1 MRTLNLLR
9 YCAALACVA
18 LLSSCATVDFDVPRE
33 PSFALT
39 DTSETALGRNL
50 AAEREALYPKSGFY
64 PLFQGIDALSAR
76 LLLIGKAEKS
86 LDIQYYLVGD
96 DPIGDLFFAALLDA
110 ADRGVRVRLLIDDIG
125 TRSIEDR
132 LGPVDAHPN
141 LELRLFNPFASRGVR
156 AFDAWDSLRLN
167 RRMHNKLLVADNEI
181 AILGGRNIATEYFS
195 LNPAYNFG
203 DIDVAAVGT
212 VVRDSSRMFDFYWND
227 RHSVPYRQLADRS
240 FDADDLASL
249 QGRLQASVDGLR
261 DSPYAEAVAERV
273 AALADT
279 NTDEYYWAPSALVY
293 DNPDKALAG
302 GDNESQTITE
312 PLGGVANA
320 AEKEL
325 LVISPYFVPRK
336 PGIEW
341 LTGLS
346 NRGVQIDVLT
356 NGLAANDHIWVYGGY
371 APARKPL
378 LEEGVRF
385 FELRGNI
392 EIEGTDEAGTR
403 DADSKLH
410 GKAFIVDRRYL
421 FIGSFNW
428 DPRSAN
434 LNTEMGVVMDSPE
447 FAGEI
452 ADGIY
457 AEVDEFAY
465 EVFLNE
471 DGKIRWR
478 TTINGVEKVFDKEPE
493 SSWWKRTK
501 ANLTRLLPIRGQL

>member
-18 LLSSCATVDFDVPRE
+18 LLSACASVDFDAPRE

-39 DTSETALGRNL
+39 DTDDTQLGRNL
-50 AAEREALYPKSGFY
+50 GPEREARYPQSGFY

-76 LLLIGKAEKS
+76 LLLIDRAEKS
-86 LDIQYYLVGD
+86 LDAQYYLIGD
-96 DPIGDLFFAALLDA
+96 DPIGDLFFAALLEA
-110 ADRGVRVRLLIDDIG
+110 ADRGVRVRLLIDDISTSG
-125 TRSIEDR
+125 IEDR

-156 AFDAWDSLRLN
+156 AFDAWDGLRLN
-167 RRMHNKLLVADNEI
+167 RRMHNKLLVADNEL

-203 DIDVAAVGT
+203 DIDVAAVGN
-212 VVRDSSRMFDFYWND
+212 VVRESSRMFDYYWND
-227 RHSVPYRQLADRS
+227 RYSVPYRHLADDS
-240 FDADDLASL
+240 FGADELARL
-249 QGRLQASVDGLR
+249 RVRLQATVDGLR
-261 DSPYAEAVAERV
+261 DTPYAEAVTTRV
-273 AALADT
+273 DELADT
-279 NTDEYYWAPSALVY
+279 DTDEYYWARSALVY
-293 DNPDKALAG
+293 DDPDKAL
-302 GDNESQTITE
+302 GDDEEAQKITRS
-312 PLGGVANA
+312 LVGVANA
-320 AEKEL
+320 AESEL
-325 LVISPYFVPRK
+325 LVISPYFVPRAR
-336 PGIEW
+336 GIEW
-341 LTGLS
+341 LAGLS

-392 EIEGTDEAGTR
+392 EIEGTEESGTT

-434 LNTEMGVVMDSPE
+434 LNTEMGVIMDSPE
-447 FAGEI
+447 FAGLVT
-452 ADGIY
+452 DGIY
-457 AEVDEFAY
+457 AEIDDFAY

-471 DGKIRWR
+471 DGQVRWR
-478 TTINGVEKVFDKEPE
+478 TTMDGVEKVFDKEPE